1 MENSKKIITFLVV
14 AAIIG
19 GGYYFFFSDRNTED
33 NPQTTKQEKVSKS
46 DVIAKELGDRY
57 QATTGWEENLNYTLQ
72 AQERLITGKPTL
84 FRGYVDDIFKRD
96 GKNFIRF
103 SSLFLSSV
111 DYLLEL
117 ECGQQIVDKI
127 FAQKPNDK
135 SFLKFFDEYAIV
147 ANIQEITKPVFA
159 LEGSALSEDDVEID
173 IESSNLF
180 TAKGNCVDIAYI
192 GDDELFND

>member
-46 DVIAKELGDRY
+46 DVIVKELGDRY